1 MIENDNRVLIIAEIG
16 NNHEGSFQ
24 NAIKLI
30 DKASEAKVDA
40 VKFQTFDTNLYIS
53 ESNKE
58 RFEKLK
64 GFELSKEEFEKLS
77 LYSKEKGLKF
87 ISTPFDVP
95 SALFLSQIVDYIK
108 IASGDNNFYAL
119 INKVLSFNKPTLIST
134 GLINSFQIKELLDFI
149 KKTDFNM
156 DLLTMLHCVS
166 DYPVENNSA
175 NLNSIRF
182 LLDNFHISVGYS
194 DHTQG
199 IEACIASVSLGA
211 RVLEKHFTLDKNFSD
226 FRDHQISADPK
237 EMANLVR
244 SVRIVEDQI
253 GQFEKEI
260 QKSELKNI
268 NTMRRSIYAAKNIKK
283 GSTLSEDDIKIVRPF
298 MYLEPNR
305 LNDVLGK
312 TLIKDLKKDEA
323 IKTDDFKK

>member
-1 MIENDNRVLIIAEIG
+1 M
-16 NNHEGSFQ
+16 
-24 NAIKLI
+24 
-30 DKASEAKVDA
+30 
-40 VKFQTFDTNLYIS
+40 
-53 ESNKE
+53 
-58 RFEKLK
+58 
-64 GFELSKEEFEKLS
+64 
-77 LYSKEKGLKF
+77 
-87 ISTPFDVP
+87 
-95 SALFLSQIVDYIK
+95 FLSQIVDYIK

>member
-1 MIENDNRVLIIAEIG
+1 
-16 NNHEGSFQ
+16 
-24 NAIKLI
+24 
-30 DKASEAKVDA
+30 
-40 VKFQTFDTNLYIS
+40 
-53 ESNKE
+53 
-58 RFEKLK
+58 
-64 GFELSKEEFEKLS
+64 
-77 LYSKEKGLKF
+77 
-87 ISTPFDVP
+87 
-95 SALFLSQIVDYIK
+95 
-108 IASGDNNFYAL
+108 
-119 INKVLSFNKPTLIST
+119 
-134 GLINSFQIKELLDFI
+134 
-149 KKTDFNM
+149 M

>member
-77 LYSKEKGLKF
+77 LYSKGKGLKF

>member
-175 NLNSIRF
+175 NLDSIRF

-268 NTMRRSIYAAKNIKK
+268 NTMRRSIYAAKIKK

-312 TLIKDLKKDEA
+312 TLVKDLKKDEA